1 MTREGVILLISEG
14 DESHGVHDA
23 VKETVRE
30 VFCEVKSVRRSEFYG
45 AMAIGV
51 EPELV
56 FKVFVR
62 EEYQGER
69 LLRFENQRYEIIR
82 TFDTDDGGVEL
93 TVKKE
98 DAR

>member
-1 MTREGVILLISEG
+1 MKREGVILLISES
-14 DESHGVHDA
+14 DETHGVHDEVTEA
-23 VKETVRE
+23 TRE

-51 EPELV
+51 EPELT
-56 FKVFVR
+56 FKVYVK

-69 LLRFENQRYEIIR
+69 LLCFEGQRYEIIR